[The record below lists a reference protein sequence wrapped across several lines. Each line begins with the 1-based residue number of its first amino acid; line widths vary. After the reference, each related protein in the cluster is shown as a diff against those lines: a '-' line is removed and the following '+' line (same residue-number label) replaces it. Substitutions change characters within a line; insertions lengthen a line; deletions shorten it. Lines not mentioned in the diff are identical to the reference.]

1 MLLNILHSLETSKM
15 EYTDGNLLNR
25 TKKRNRAVNDRPKIR
40 CNLSLDDGGDVWVDK
55 DGSYSLRNDLRDH
68 NRLVKTLAEKVGQ

>member
-1 MLLNILHSLETSKM
+1 MIPGIKGKHFRLNDEQWNYLCKKFHI
-15 EYTDGNLLNR
+15 DGIPSYVL
-25 TKKRNRAVNDRPKIR
+25 
-40 CNLSLDDGGDVWVDK
+40 VDK